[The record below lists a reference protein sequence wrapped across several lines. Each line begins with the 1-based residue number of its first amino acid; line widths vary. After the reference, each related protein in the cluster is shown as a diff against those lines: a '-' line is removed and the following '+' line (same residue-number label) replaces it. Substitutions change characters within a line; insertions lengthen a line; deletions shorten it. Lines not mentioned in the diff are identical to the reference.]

1 MILRIGIVA
10 VLLLFAGEASAAGF
24 GPGESMLWLNGGG
37 VLGTSEYSGA
47 RINGPHL
54 SIGYE
59 QMDPEK
65 PISVGFNFGYLTVK
79 DEGVAHPD
87 TMTGRDINSA
97 PLYLGGRG
105 WLGKGTFQGY
115 GGLALGVY
123 ITTTKTHFATKPTA
137 TVVQTG
143 FGMGVPLGLTI
154 SLSKTFALN
163 FNYTLNW
170 LWSDNAIQDNIIH
183 SLNGGIGIRINEDQG
198 SSD

>member
-1 MILRIGIVA
+1 
-10 VLLLFAGEASAAGF
+10 
-24 GPGESMLWLNGGG
+24 
-37 VLGTSEYSGA
+37 
-47 RINGPHL
+47 
-54 SIGYE
+54 
-59 QMDPEK
+59 MDPEK

-163 FNYTLNW
+163 LSSVFIPLPFP
-170 LWSDNAIQDNIIH
+170 QGIIP
-183 SLNGGIGIRINEDQG
+183 SVFPTWDTKPFSGLPK
-198 SSD
+198 

>member
-1 MILRIGIVA
+1 MILRIAIVA
-10 VLLLFAGEASAAGF
+10 ALLLSAGGASAAGI
-24 GPGESMLWLNGGG
+24 GPDDSMLWLNGGAVAG
-37 VLGTSEYSGA
+37 NSEYSGA

-65 PISVGFNFGYLTVK
+65 PFSVGFNFGYLTVK

-87 TMTGRDINSA
+87 TMTGRDISSA
-97 PLYLGGRG
+97 PLYLGGKG

-123 ITTTKTHFATKPTA
+123 ITTTKTNFATKPSD
-137 TVVQTG
+137 TVVRTG
-143 FGMGVPLGLTI
+143 FGMGVPIGFTI
-154 SLSKTFALN
+154 SLGKMFALD

-170 LWSDNAIQDNIIH
+170 LWSNNAIQDNIVH
-183 SLNGGIGIRINEDQG
+183 SLNGGIGIKINEDQA
-198 SSD
+198 STD